1 MTTMKNLVQDMR
13 YAVRVLLRTPSF
25 SIVAVLALA
34 LGIGVNSAI
43 FSVVNALLIRPLPYG
58 ESDRLVKINNFEA
71 RSNSDSAVSP
81 PGFVDYRDQSHSY
94 QSVSAT
100 YLGNTALNFSEEG
113 EPERLTGGRVSANFF
128 TTLGVQP
135 LLGRVFVE
143 EEDQP
148 GKNRVVVL
156 SHSLWSRRFG
166 SDRDLVGKDITL
178 NGQSFNVIGVMPAGF
193 QWKGDD
199 LWRPLALAP
208 ESFAA
213 DQRGSEYLSVIARL
227 KREATIEQAQ
237 AEMDTIANNIRL
249 SNPNFY
255 GGDPGWGVRVTSLHD
270 EVVGSI
276 KPTLLILLGA
286 VSFVLLIACA
296 NVANLLLAR
305 AAARQKEIAIRSA
318 LGASR
323 FQLIRQLLTESLL
336 LALVSGGL
344 GLLLAVWGVRVL
356 VAAGGNSIPRAQEI
370 AIDGRVLG
378 FTFLISLLTALL
390 FGVIPAI
397 QASKTD
403 LQVALKEGGRG
414 STAGRQRLRAVL
426 VVADVALSLVLLI
439 GAGLLIKSFG
449 RLLDVSPGFQPQG
462 LLTMQMSLPAFKY
475 REANQIKAFYEA
487 TIEGIKA
494 IPGVQSAGA
503 VSDLPLSGSVHS
515 GSFNIEG
522 RPPAPGED
530 ELHADIRSAT
540 PEYFQ
545 AMQIPLLKGRFF
557 TEQDTREARPV
568 AIIDDTLAQHYF
580 PGEDPL
586 GKRVEFQQGKPIW
599 REIVG
604 VVGRVKHKAL
614 DVEFK
619 DKLYS
624 PHAQV
629 SYSTMFLVVRTATD
643 PMSLVSAVRGSI
655 KTVDKDQPV
664 YKVTAM
670 EQLLAD
676 SLGQRRLSVMLFGL
690 FAAVAMVL
698 ASVGLYGV
706 ISYSVTQRTNEIG
719 IRMALGAE
727 RLDIFKMVIGQGLA
741 LTLTG
746 VGLGLAGAFALT
758 RVMSSLLFDVTPT
771 DPVTFAMVPLL
782 LAAVALAACLMPA
795 RRATRVD
802 PMVALRCE

>member
-1 MTTMKNLVQDMR
+1 MQTFWHDLR
-13 YAVRVLLRTPSF
+13 YGVRVLLKSPSF
-25 SIVAVLALA
+25 SVVAVLALA
-34 LGIGVNSAI
+34 LGIGANSAI

-58 ESDRLVKINNFEA
+58 DSAHLVKVNNFES

-81 PGFVDYRDQSHSY
+81 PGFVDYRDQSHAFE
-94 QSVSAT
+94 SVSAT
-100 YLGNTALNFSEEG
+100 YLGNTAMNFSADG

-128 TTLGVQP
+128 TTLNVQP

-156 SHSLWSRRFG
+156 SHGLWSRRFG
-166 SDRDLVGKDITL
+166 GDREVVGKDITL
-178 NGQSFNVIGVMPAGF
+178 NGQSFTVIGVMPAGF
-193 QWKGDD
+193 QWKSDD

-208 ESFAA
+208 ESFAP

-227 KREATIEQAQ
+227 KSDTTIEQAQ
-237 AEMDTIANNIRL
+237 AEMDTIANNIREN
-249 SNPNFY
+249 NPTFY
-255 GGDPGWGVRVTSLHD
+255 AGDQGWGVRVTSLHD
-270 EVVGSI
+270 EVIGSI

-286 VSFVLLIACA
+286 VGLVLIIACA

-305 AAARQKEIAIRSA
+305 AAARQKEITIRTA
-318 LGASR
+318 LGARR
-323 FQLIRQLLTESLL
+323 FQLIRQLLTESMLL
-336 LALVSGGL
+336 SLVGGGL
-344 GLLLAVWGVRVL
+344 GLLLAVWGVDVL

-370 AIDGRVLG
+370 GIDARVLG
-378 FTFLISLLTALL
+378 FTLVVSLLTALL

-414 STAGRQRLRAVL
+414 STATRHRLRAAL

-449 RLLDVSPGFQPQG
+449 RLQDVSPGFQAQG
-462 LLTMQMSLPAFKY
+462 LLTMQVSLPAFKY
-475 REANQIKAFYEA
+475 REANQIRAFYEA
-487 TIEGIKA
+487 TLEGIKA

-503 VSDLPLSGSVHS
+503 VSDLPLSGSIHS

-540 PEYFQ
+540 PAYFET
-545 AMQIPLLKGRFF
+545 MHIPLLKGRFF

-568 AIIDDTLAQHYF
+568 AIIDETLAQHYF

-629 SYSTMFLVVRTATD
+629 SYSTMFLVVRTAND
-643 PMSLVSAVRGSI
+643 PLSLVSAVRGSI
-655 KTVDKDQPV
+655 KAVDRDQPV

-670 EQLLAD
+670 EQLVAD

-698 ASVGLYGV
+698 AAVGLYGV

-727 RLDIFKMVIGQGLA
+727 RSDIFKMIIGQGLA
-741 LTLTG
+741 LTLAG
-746 VGLGLAGAFALT
+746 VGLGLAGALALT

-771 DPVTFAMVPLL
+771 DPVTFALVPLL
-782 LAAVALAACLMPA
+782 LAGAALAACVVPA
-795 RRATRVD
+795 RRAIRVD
-802 PMVALRCE
+802 PMVALRYE

>member
-1 MTTMKNLVQDMR
+1 MQTIWQDLR
-13 YAVRVLLRTPSF
+13 YAARVLLKTPSF
-25 SIVAVLALA
+25 SVVAVLALA
-34 LGIGVNSAI
+34 LGIGANSAI

-58 ESDRLVKINNFEA
+58 ESERLVRINNFEG

-81 PGFVDYRDQSHSY
+81 PGFVDYRDQSNSF

-100 YLGNTALNFSEEG
+100 YLGNTALNFSEDG

-128 TTLGVQP
+128 TTLAVQP
-135 LLGRVFVE
+135 MLGRVFVE

-148 GKNRVVVL
+148 GKNRVAVL
-156 SHSLWSRRFG
+156 SHSLWNRRFG
-166 SDRDLVGKDITL
+166 GDREIVGKDITL
-178 NGQSFNVIGVMPAGF
+178 NGQSFTVIGVMPAGF
-193 QWKGDD
+193 KWKGDD

-208 ESFAA
+208 ESYAP

-227 KREATIEQAQ
+227 KPDSTIEQAQ
-237 AEMDTIANNIRL
+237 AEMDIIANNIRQN
-249 SNPNFY
+249 NPTCY
-255 GGDPGWGVRVTSLHD
+255 GGDLGWGVRVTSLHD

-286 VSFVLLIACA
+286 VGLVLLIACA

-305 AAARQKEIAIRSA
+305 AAAREKEIAIRSA

-336 LALVSGGL
+336 LSLVSGGS
-344 GLLLAVWGVRVL
+344 GLLLAIWGVDLL
-356 VAAGGNSIPRAQEI
+356 VAAGGTSIPRAQEI
-370 AIDGRVLG
+370 GIDGRVLA
-378 FTFLISLLTALL
+378 FTFLVSLVTALL

-397 QASKTD
+397 RASKTD

-414 STAGRQRLRAVL
+414 STANRQRLRAVL

-439 GAGLLIKSFG
+439 GAGLLIKSFA
-449 RLLDVSPGFQPQG
+449 RLRNVSPGFQAQG
-462 LLTMQMSLPAFKY
+462 LLTMQVSLPAFKY
-475 REANQIKAFYEA
+475 REANQIKGFFEA
-487 TIEGIKA
+487 TLQGMKA
-494 IPGVQSAGA
+494 IPGVQAAGA
-503 VSDLPLSGSVHS
+503 ISDLPLSGSVHS

-522 RPPAPGED
+522 RPAPPGD

-545 AMQIPLLKGRFF
+545 TMQIPLLKGRFF
-557 TEQDTREARPV
+557 TEQDTREASPV
-568 AIIDDTLAQHYF
+568 AIIDETLAQHYF

-586 GKRVEFQQGKPIW
+586 GKRVEFQPGKPIW

-629 SYSTMFLVVRTATD
+629 SYSTMFLVVRTPND
-643 PMSLVSAVRGSI
+643 PMSLVSAVRESVRA
-655 KTVDKDQPV
+655 VDKDQPV

-698 ASVGLYGV
+698 AAVGLFGV

-727 RLDIFKMVIGQGLA
+727 RGDILKMVIGQGLA
-741 LTLTG
+741 LTVAG
-746 VGLGLAGAFALT
+746 VGFGLAGAFALT

-771 DPVTFAMVPLL
+771 DPVTFVVVPLL
-782 LAAVALAACLMPA
+782 LAAAALAACLVPA

-802 PMVALRCE
+802 PMLALRCE

>member
-1 MTTMKNLVQDMR
+1 MQTVWQDLR
-13 YAVRVLLRTPSF
+13 YGVRVLIKTPAF
-25 SIVAVLALA
+25 SVVAVLALA

-58 ESDRLVKINNFEA
+58 ESGRLVQINNFEG

-81 PGFVDYRDQSHSY
+81 PGFVDYRDQSHSFE
-94 QSVSAT
+94 SVSAT
-100 YLGNTALNFSEEG
+100 YLGNTALNFSEDG

-128 TTLGVQP
+128 TTLAVQP
-135 LLGRVFVE
+135 LVGRVFVE

-156 SHSLWSRRFG
+156 SHTLWNRRFG
-166 SDRDLVGKDITL
+166 ADRDLVGKDITL
-178 NGQSFNVIGVMPAGF
+178 NGQSFTVIGVMPAGF
-193 QWKGDD
+193 QWKSDD

-208 ESFAA
+208 ESFAP

-237 AEMDTIANNIRL
+237 AEMDTIANDIRL
-249 SNPNFY
+249 NNPSFY
-255 GGDPGWGVRVTSLHD
+255 GGDPGWGVRVTSMQD

-286 VSFVLLIACA
+286 VGLVLLIACA

-305 AAARQKEIAIRSA
+305 AAARQREIAIRTA

-336 LALVSGGL
+336 LSLVSGSL
-344 GLLLAVWGVRVL
+344 GLLLAVWGVDVL

-370 AIDGRVLG
+370 GIDARVLG
-378 FTFLISLLTALL
+378 FTFMVSLLTALL

-397 QASKTD
+397 HASKTD

-414 STAGRQRLRAVL
+414 STASRHRLRAGL

-439 GAGLLIKSFG
+439 GAGLLIKSFA
-449 RLLDVSPGFQPQG
+449 RLQDVSPGFQAQG
-462 LLTMQMSLPAFKY
+462 LLTMQVSLPAFKY
-475 REANQIKAFYEA
+475 RDTNQIKAFYEG
-487 TIEGIKA
+487 TLDQIKA
-494 IPGVQSAGA
+494 LPGVQLAGA

-522 RPPAPGED
+522 RPAGPGED

-545 AMQIPLLKGRFF
+545 TMQIPLLKGRFF

-568 AIIDDTLAQHYF
+568 AIIDQTLAQHYF
-580 PGEDPL
+580 PDEDPL

-604 VVGRVKHKAL
+604 VVGPVKHKAL

-629 SYSTMFLVVRTATD
+629 TYSTMFLVIRTAND
-643 PMSLVSAVRGSI
+643 PMSLASAVRGAVRA
-655 KTVDKDQPV
+655 VDKDQPV
-664 YKVTAM
+664 YKVRTM
-670 EQLLAD
+670 EQLLGD
-676 SLGQRRLSVMLFGL
+676 SLAQRRLSVVLLGA
-690 FAAVAMVL
+690 FAAIALLL
-698 ASVGLYGV
+698 AAVGLYGV
-706 ISYSVTQRTNEIG
+706 ISFSVTQRTNEIG

-727 RLDIFKMVIGQGLA
+727 QRDIFKMVVGQGLV
-741 LTLTG
+741 LTLAG
-746 VGLGLAGAFALT
+746 VGLGLAGAFAIT
-758 RVMSSLLFDVTPT
+758 RVMSSLLFGVTAT
-771 DPVTFAMVPLL
+771 DPLTFAVIPVV
-782 LAAVALAACLMPA
+782 LAGVALAACFVPA
-795 RRATRVD
+795 HRATKVD
-802 PMVALRCE
+802 PMLALRYE

>member
-1 MTTMKNLVQDMR
+1 MTTLWQHLR
-13 YAVRVLLRTPSF
+13 YAARVLLKTPSF
-25 SIVAVLALA
+25 SVVAVLALA

-43 FSVVNALLIRPLPYG
+43 FSVVNALLIRPLPYADS
-58 ESDRLVKINNFEA
+58 ERLVKINNFEG

-81 PGFVDYRDQSHSY
+81 PGFVDYRDQSHSFE
-94 QSVSAT
+94 SVSAT
-100 YLGNTALNFSEEG
+100 YLGNTALNFSEDG
-113 EPERLTGGRVSANFF
+113 EPERLSGGRVSANFF
-128 TTLGVQP
+128 TTLAVQP
-135 LLGRVFVE
+135 MLGRVFVA

-156 SHSLWSRRFG
+156 SHSLWNRRFG
-166 SDRDLVGKDITL
+166 ADRDLVGKDITL
-178 NGQSFNVIGVMPAGF
+178 NGQSFTVIGVMPANF
-193 QWKGDD
+193 QWKSDD

-208 ESFAA
+208 ESFAP

-249 SNPNFY
+249 NNPSFY

-270 EVVGSI
+270 EVVGGI

-286 VSFVLLIACA
+286 VGLVLLIACA

-305 AAARQKEIAIRSA
+305 AAARQKEIAIRTA

-323 FQLIRQLLTESLL
+323 FQLIRQLLTESMLL
-336 LALVSGGL
+336 SLVSGGL
-344 GLLLAVWGVRVL
+344 GLMLAVWGVDVL

-370 AIDGRVLG
+370 GIDARVLG
-378 FTFLISLLTALL
+378 FTFMVSLLTALL
-390 FGVIPAI
+390 FGVVPAI
-397 QASKTD
+397 QASKAD
-403 LQVALKEGGRG
+403 LQLALKEGGRG
-414 STAGRQRLRAVL
+414 STANRQRLRAVL

-449 RLLDVSPGFQPQG
+449 RLQDVSPGFQPQG
-462 LLTMQMSLPAFKY
+462 LLTMQVSLPAFKY
-475 REANQIKAFYEA
+475 REANQIRAFYEA
-487 TIEGIKA
+487 TIEGIKS
-494 IPGVQSAGA
+494 IPGVQAAGA

-522 RPPAPGED
+522 SPATPGD

-545 AMQIPLLKGRFF
+545 TMQIPLLKGRFF
-557 TEQDTREARPV
+557 TDQDTREGRPV
-568 AIIDDTLAQHYF
+568 AIIDETLAQHYF
-580 PGEDPL
+580 PNEDPL

-619 DKLYS
+619 DNLYS

-629 SYSTMFLVVRTATD
+629 SYSTMFLVVRTVND

-655 KTVDKDQPV
+655 KAVDKDQPV
-664 YKVTAM
+664 HKVTAM

-698 ASVGLYGV
+698 AAVGLYGV

-727 RLDIFKMVIGQGLA
+727 RSDIFKMVIGQGLA
-741 LTLTG
+741 LTLAG

-758 RVMSSLLFDVTPT
+758 RVMSSLLFNVTPT
-771 DPVTFAMVPLL
+771 DPVTFALVPLL
-782 LAAVALAACLMPA
+782 LAGAALVACFVPA

>member
-1 MTTMKNLVQDMR
+1 MQTIWQDLR
-13 YAVRVLLRTPSF
+13 YAARVLLKTPSF
-25 SIVAVLALA
+25 SVVAVLALA
-34 LGIGVNSAI
+34 LGIGANSAI

-58 ESDRLVKINNFEA
+58 ESERLVRINNFEG

-81 PGFVDYRDQSHSY
+81 PGFVDYRDQSNSF

-100 YLGNTALNFSEEG
+100 YLGNTALNFSEDG

-128 TTLGVQP
+128 TTLAVQP
-135 LLGRVFVE
+135 MLGRVFVE

-148 GKNRVVVL
+148 GKNRVAVL
-156 SHSLWSRRFG
+156 SHSLWNRRFG
-166 SDRDLVGKDITL
+166 GDREIVGKDITL
-178 NGQSFNVIGVMPAGF
+178 NGQSFTVIGVMPAGF
-193 QWKGDD
+193 KWKGDD

-208 ESFAA
+208 ESYAP

-227 KREATIEQAQ
+227 KPDSTIEQAQ
-237 AEMDTIANNIRL
+237 AEMDIIANNIRQN
-249 SNPNFY
+249 NPTFY

-286 VSFVLLIACA
+286 VGLVLLIACA

-305 AAARQKEIAIRSA
+305 AAAREKEIAIRSA

-336 LALVSGGL
+336 LSLVSGGS
-344 GLLLAVWGVRVL
+344 GLLLAIWGVDLL
-356 VAAGGNSIPRAQEI
+356 VAAGGTSIPRAQEI
-370 AIDGRVLG
+370 GIDGRVLA
-378 FTFLISLLTALL
+378 FTILVSLVTALL

-397 QASKTD
+397 RASKTD

-414 STAGRQRLRAVL
+414 STANRQRLRVLL

-439 GAGLLIKSFG
+439 GAGLLIKSFA
-449 RLLDVSPGFQPQG
+449 RLRNVSPGFQAQG
-462 LLTMQMSLPAFKY
+462 LLTMQVSLPAFKY
-475 REANQIKAFYEA
+475 REANQIKGFFEA
-487 TIEGIKA
+487 TLQGMKA
-494 IPGVQSAGA
+494 IPSVQAAGA
-503 VSDLPLSGSVHS
+503 ISDLPLSGSVHS

-522 RPPAPGED
+522 RPAPPGD

-545 AMQIPLLKGRFF
+545 TMQIPLLKGRFF
-557 TEQDTREARPV
+557 TEQDTREASPV
-568 AIIDDTLAQHYF
+568 AIIDETLAQHYF
-580 PGEDPL
+580 PSEDPL
-586 GKRVEFQQGKPIW
+586 GKRVEFQPGKPIW

-629 SYSTMFLVVRTATD
+629 SYSTMFLVVRTPND
-643 PMSLVSAVRGSI
+643 PMSLVSAVRESVRA
-655 KTVDKDQPV
+655 VDKDQPV

-698 ASVGLYGV
+698 AAVGLFGV

-727 RLDIFKMVIGQGLA
+727 RGDILKMVIGQGLA
-741 LTLTG
+741 LTLAG
-746 VGLGLAGAFALT
+746 VGFGLAGAFALT

-771 DPVTFAMVPLL
+771 DPVTFVVVPLL
-782 LAAVALAACLMPA
+782 LAAAALAACLVPA

-802 PMVALRCE
+802 PMLALRCE

>member
-1 MTTMKNLVQDMR
+1 MTTLWQHLR
-13 YAVRVLLRTPSF
+13 YAARVLLKTPSF
-25 SIVAVLALA
+25 SVVAVLALA
-34 LGIGVNSAI
+34 LGIGINSAI

-58 ESDRLVKINNFEA
+58 ESERLVKINNFEG

-81 PGFVDYRDQSHSY
+81 PGFVDYRDQSHSFE
-94 QSVSAT
+94 SVSAT
-100 YLGNTALNFSEEG
+100 YLGNTALNFSEDG
-113 EPERLTGGRVSANFF
+113 EPERLTGGRVSANVF
-128 TTLGVQP
+128 TTLAVQP
-135 LLGRVFVE
+135 MLGRVFVA

-156 SHSLWSRRFG
+156 SHSLWNRRFG
-166 SDRDLVGKDITL
+166 GDRDLVGKDITL
-178 NGQSFNVIGVMPAGF
+178 NGQSFTVIGVMPAGF
-193 QWKGDD
+193 QWKSDD

-208 ESFAA
+208 ESFAP

-227 KREATIEQAQ
+227 KRESTIEQAQ

-249 SNPNFY
+249 NNPSFY

-270 EVVGSI
+270 EVVGGI

-286 VSFVLLIACA
+286 VGLVLLIACA

-305 AAARQKEIAIRSA
+305 AAARQKEIAIRTA

-323 FQLIRQLLTESLL
+323 FQLIRQLLTESMLL
-336 LALVSGGL
+336 SLVSGCL
-344 GLLLAVWGVRVL
+344 GLLLAVWGVDVL

-370 AIDGRVLG
+370 GIDARVLG
-378 FTFLISLLTALL
+378 FTFMVSLLTALL
-390 FGVIPAI
+390 FGVVPAI
-397 QASKTD
+397 QASKAD
-403 LQVALKEGGRG
+403 LQLALKEGGRG
-414 STAGRQRLRAVL
+414 STANRQRLRAVL

-449 RLLDVSPGFQPQG
+449 RLQDVSPGFQAQG
-462 LLTMQMSLPAFKY
+462 LLTMQVSLPAFKY
-475 REANQIKAFYEA
+475 REANQIRAFYEA
-487 TIEGIKA
+487 TLEGIKA
-494 IPGVQSAGA
+494 IPGVQAAGA

-522 RPPAPGED
+522 RPAAPGD

-545 AMQIPLLKGRFF
+545 TMQIPLLKGRFF
-557 TEQDTREARPV
+557 TEQDTREGRPV
-568 AIIDDTLAQHYF
+568 AIIDETLAQHYF
-580 PGEDPL
+580 PNEDPL

-629 SYSTMFLVVRTATD
+629 SYSTMFLVVRTVND

-655 KTVDKDQPV
+655 KAVDKDQPV
-664 YKVTAM
+664 HKVTAM

-698 ASVGLYGV
+698 AAVGLYGV

-727 RLDIFKMVIGQGLA
+727 RRDIFKMVIGQGLT
-741 LTLTG
+741 LTLAG
-746 VGLGLAGAFALT
+746 VGLGLGGAFALT
-758 RVMSSLLFDVTPT
+758 RVMSSLLFGVTPT
-771 DPVTFAMVPLL
+771 DPLTFAVVPLL
-782 LAAVALAACLMPA
+782 LAAAALVACVVPA